1 MTSKNRRWLTA
12 AVATVGA
19 GALTFG
25 GAVLPAA
32 AESSDEIAVATPDK
46 FQVAAANIGVSVSE
60 VEKLASSESV
70 EITDQGFVLHRDP
83 AADPATVA
91 ARKASAEVAGAAIPG
106 TPEAGSRAGAP
117 VTIYLDFDGE
127 VLTETAWNDDAKIAS
142 LDFGGAA
149 NANAGFRHDVWA
161 AVAEDYAPFNVNVTT
176 ADPGADKLYKTSVD
190 DNEYGVH
197 VIITD
202 SYDEVLPDAFGT
214 AGLGYVSAVGSEY
227 LTGALVFTVGVGGG
241 DPADASAKSVA
252 DTASHE
258 AGHNF
263 GLSHAGYEYAPDL
276 EDEYYSPTTGVW
288 GPIMG
293 STYDVPV
300 SQWTNGSYNNSTTDE
315 GELELITDRGI
326 KKALDYKKT
335 RADGSQWTGVWCYVI
350 GEVDPNNLKPGDVV
364 YESVN
369 GECNTLGAPLTVH
382 FTYVDRADYV
392 ADDFGNDIAG
402 AATLANTT
410 GTFGTPGLIGRTGDV
425 DVFRVGAA
433 AGTFS
438 ATVDVADIGP
448 NLDATLTLT
457 NGAGN
462 VIATSNPDA
471 IADTADVASG
481 LGASISADVEPGL
494 YYLTVRGGS
503 YLDPS
508 LATRTNSNG
517 FTDYGNL
524 GNYTLS
530 GEAEPL
536 QTVVI
541 DTPAD
546 GSAVAD
552 GEEVEVTGTA
562 SPGATITL
570 TVDGT
575 AVATAEVDEDG
586 NWTATVTSHAFGNTV
601 IVASQTVGSDVLP
614 ETDTVTV
621 TAPVAAPVVT
631 APADGSTTDDNTPT
645 LSGTG
650 IPGSTVAITLTSA
663 SGGTIVTSAT
673 VNAEGNWSVDVAEA
687 IGNGVYTVSATQS
700 INGVT
705 SAASEEVSFT
715 VNAVITNPDTGANG
729 NGTGTGNNTGELAT
743 TGGDFSSM
751 LIVALIAAALVA
763 GGGAAAFGLRRKKV
777 ASES

>member
-32 AESSDEIAVATPDK
+32 AEETPDEIATLTTDVDK
-46 FQVAAANIGVSVSE
+46 YEAAAGYTDSTVEEVIALEESGVIEVSDLGFI
-60 VEKLASSESV
+60 KHIDAAIDSPASSARVFAETPEAAPV
-70 EITDQGFVLHRDP
+70 PGDP
-83 AADPATVA
+83 AA
-91 ARKASAEVAGAAIPG
+91 
-106 TPEAGSRAGAP
+106 GSRPGAP

-127 VLTETAWNDDAKIAS
+127 TLTNTQWNDDAGSAS
-142 LDFGGAA
+142 LAFSPATAA
-149 NANAGFRHDVWA
+149 QASSAQIWA
-161 AVAEDYAPFNVNVTT
+161 AVAEDFAPFNINVTT
-176 ADPGADKLYKTSVD
+176 TDPGDAKLIKTSTD

-202 SYDEVLPDAFGT
+202 SYTEVLPSAANTSGLAWLGG
-214 AGLGYVSAVGSEY
+214 AGSDYM
-227 LTGALVFTVGVGGG
+227 TGALVFTEGLGGNL
-241 DPADASAKSVA
+241 ATAKSIA

-258 AGHNF
+258 AAHNL
-263 GLSHAGYEYAPDL
+263 GLEHDGIEGSTTG
-276 EDEYYSPTTGVW
+276 EYYVPEDGVW

-293 STYDVPV
+293 APFYVPLT
-300 SQWTNGSYNNSTTDE
+300 QWSNGSYAGATQDE
-315 GELELITDRGI
+315 DDLAVITDRG
-326 KKALDYKKT
+326 AAAYYFMGATLDGAPY
-335 RADGSQWTGVWCYVI
+335 AGSVCVRSDSGINPQN
-350 GEVDPNNLKPGDVV
+350 PKPGD
-364 YESVN
+364 EIFATGAN
-369 GECNTLGAPLTVH
+369 GDCNPPGGQLTLN
-382 FTYVDRADYV
+382 FTYTDRADFV
-392 ADDFGNDIAG
+392 ADDFGNDSASAHVISTPAG
-402 AATLANTT
+402 PFTATA
-410 GTFGTPGLIGRTGDV
+410 GLIGQPTDV
-425 DVFRVGAA
+425 DVFSVSAA
-433 AGTFS
+433 AGPFEAS
-438 ATVDVADIGP
+438 VEVANIGP
-448 NLDATLTLT
+448 NLDAKLTLT
-457 NGAGN
+457 DSSGAVVAESTEVGTR
-462 VIATSNPDA
+462 VSE
-471 IADTADVASG
+471 DVASG
-481 LGASISADVEPGL
+481 LGATVSADVDGGV
-494 YYLTVRGGS
+494 YYLTVQGQGQGNPQTATPLNANGYTNYGS
-503 YLDPS
+503 
-508 LATRTNSNG
+508 
-517 FTDYGNL
+517 L
-524 GNYTLS
+524 GNYTIS
-530 GEAEPL
+530 GEAVPV
-536 QTVVI
+536 QPVVI

-546 GSAVAD
+546 GTAVAD
-552 GEEVEVTGTA
+552 GEDVEVTGTA
-562 SPGATITL
+562 SPGSTVTL

-586 NWTATVTSHAFGNTV
+586 NWTATVTSHEYGNTV
-601 IVASQTVGSDVLP
+601 IVASQTLGGDVLP

-621 TAPVAAPVVT
+621 TAPVAAPVIT

-705 SAASEEVSFT
+705 SAASDEVSFT